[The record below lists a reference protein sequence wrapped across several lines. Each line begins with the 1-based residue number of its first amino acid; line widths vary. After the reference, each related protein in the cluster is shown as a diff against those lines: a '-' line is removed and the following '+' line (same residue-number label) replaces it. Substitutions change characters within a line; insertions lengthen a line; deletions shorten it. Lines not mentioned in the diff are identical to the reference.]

1 MRTIEVSEVTKLV
14 RQLCIDANYYLPAD
28 LRQAF
33 VDGQNAEESPLGKT
47 IFGEMI
53 ANCDL
58 ARENNVPV
66 CQDTGMAIVFAEIG
80 QDVHLTG
87 GSFEDAVT
95 EGVRRGYIDG
105 YLRLSVV
112 GDPLRRENTND
123 NTPCILYT
131 SVVPGD
137 KVKITVAP
145 KGFGSENMT
154 QMKMFT
160 PAATKAQIV
169 DFIADACIHAGS
181 NPCPPIVIG
190 VGLGGTSDKAAYL
203 AKRALL
209 RPVDQ
214 HNADPL
220 YAEMEQ
226 QILDK
231 VNASGV
237 GPQGLGG
244 TVTALACAI
253 EPFGTH
259 IAGLPG
265 AIIATIGCVAP
276 SCIIVLSLA
285 YVYTK
290 YKNLSLMKGIL
301 SGLRPVVIALIAS
314 AGLSICK
321 LAFFKEGAAGFGLEF
336 LDPQNLI
343 FFAAAFFILRKWE
356 PSPIKVMVGVGVISA
371 LLSFI

>member
-1 MRTIEVSEVTKLV
+1 MRTVETKEITALV
-14 RQLCIDANYYLPAD
+14 RQLCMDANYYLPAD

-33 VDGQNAEESPLGKT
+33 AAGQKNEQSPLGRE

-58 ARENNVPV
+58 ARENSVPI
-66 CQDTGMAIVFAEIG
+66 CQDTGMAVVFAEVG

-87 GSFEDAVT
+87 DAFEDAVN
-95 EGVRRGYIDG
+95 EGVRQGYVDG

-123 NTPCILYT
+123 NTPAILYT
-131 SVVPGD
+131 TIVPGD
-137 KVKITVAP
+137 RVKITVAP
-145 KGFGSENMT
+145 KGFGSENMSA
-154 QMKMFT
+154 MKMFT
-160 PAATKAQIV
+160 PAATKEQIV
-169 DFIADACIHAGS
+169 DFVADACVRAGS

-209 RPVDQ
+209 RPVGEQNKD
-214 HNADPL
+214 AL

-226 QILDK
+226 AILDK

-244 TVTALACAI
+244 TVTALSCCI

-259 IAGLPG
+259 IAGLP
-265 AIIATIGCVAP
+265 CVVNI
-276 SCIIVLSLA
+276 SCHVTRHA
-285 YVYTK
+285 
-290 YKNLSLMKGIL
+290 
-301 SGLRPVVIALIAS
+301 
-314 AGLSICK
+314 
-321 LAFFKEGAAGFGLEF
+321 EGE
-336 LDPQNLI
+336 I
-343 FFAAAFFILRKWE
+343 
-356 PSPIKVMVGVGVISA
+356 
-371 LLSFI
+371 

>member
-1 MRTIEVSEVTKLV
+1 MRKIRTEEIEQAVYELAKKACLNLTPDCVKAIENAAISETGESAKFSLDTILE
-14 RQLCIDANYYLPAD
+14 
-28 LRQAF
+28 
-33 VDGQNAEESPLGKT
+33 NAR
-47 IFGEMI
+47 I
-53 ANCDL
+53 A
-58 ARENNVPV
+58 ARENMPV

-259 IAGLPG
+259 IAGLP
-265 AIIATIGCVAP
+265 CVVNI
-276 SCIIVLSLA
+276 SCHVTRHA
-285 YVYTK
+285 
-290 YKNLSLMKGIL
+290 
-301 SGLRPVVIALIAS
+301 
-314 AGLSICK
+314 
-321 LAFFKEGAAGFGLEF
+321 EGEL
-336 LDPQNLI
+336 
-343 FFAAAFFILRKWE
+343 
-356 PSPIKVMVGVGVISA
+356 
-371 LLSFI
+371 